1 MYCTETTQKDST
13 KQNKPYYFF
22 SFFLFSIFYFYK
34 RLYIITMELN
44 NKIMAIEEEVKLIK
58 TEIKTVLVDLRETMN
73 SYENPFVNAG
83 PPVKNAVDIAVDINH
98 HNEEM
103 MPANEPVNEPV
114 NEPPESYKNPA
125 TVLAEPSGLY
135 EDPAAVPTNEPAEPY
150 KNRQEMAPKNNFSA
164 LEKGEVNS
172 GDIDNIYRNKLA
184 GGTNIDI
191 ITLTR
196 LMNWTD
202 NALYTIGKDKLN
214 AIIDL
219 YDSTGRLPKETKD
232 VIIRIE
238 VFSTAN
244 ASPPEDKEAEMNDC
258 IHVLCQLDKIVSGE
272 SQAPIRLPEEER
284 ELAECLEV

>member
-1 MYCTETTQKDST
+1 
-13 KQNKPYYFF
+13 
-22 SFFLFSIFYFYK
+22 
-34 RLYIITMELN
+34 MELN

-83 PPVKNAVDIAVDINH
+83 PPVKNSADRGITANP
-98 HNEEM
+98 NSEESV
-103 MPANEPVNEPV
+103 PATEPAKEPVNEPI
-114 NEPPESYKNPA
+114 NAPPEQYNPQA
-125 TVLAEPSGLY
+125 
-135 EDPAAVPTNEPAEPY
+135 AAVPVNAPPEPY
-150 KNRQEMAPKNNFSA
+150 KEHPGIPPKNVEYSELKRGGINN
-164 LEKGEVNS
+164 GGV
-172 GDIDNIYRNKLA
+172 IDNIYQNKLA

-219 YDSTGRLPKETKD
+219 YDATGRLPKETKD

-238 VFSTAN
+238 VFSPAN
-244 ASPPEDKEAEMNDC
+244 SRPPVDKAAEMKDC
-258 IHVLCQLDKIVSGE
+258 IDVLYHLDKIVSGE
-272 SQAPIRLPEEER
+272 SQAHILLPEEEN
-284 ELAECLEV
+284 ELEEWLKL

>member
-1 MYCTETTQKDST
+1 
-13 KQNKPYYFF
+13 
-22 SFFLFSIFYFYK
+22 
-34 RLYIITMELN
+34 MELN

-73 SYENPFVNAG
+73 SYENPFVNPG
-83 PPVKNAVDIAVDINH
+83 PPVKKAVDTGIAADA
-98 HNEEM
+98 HNDREEVV
-103 MPANEPVNEPV
+103 PANEPVKEPV
-114 NEPPESYKNPA
+114 NEPLDQYKNQA
-125 TVLAEPSGLY
+125 V
-135 EDPAAVPTNEPAEPY
+135 AVPANEPAEPY
-150 KNRQEMAPKNNFSA
+150 KNRLESAPKNNFSA
-164 LEKGEVNS
+164 LERGGINIS
-172 GDIDNIYRNKLA
+172 GDVDNIHLNKLA

-214 AIIDL
+214 AILEL

-238 VFSTAN
+238 VFSTASSAPADN
-244 ASPPEDKEAEMNDC
+244 EAEMNDF
-258 IHVLCQLDKIVSGE
+258 IRVLCQLDKIVSGE
-272 SQAPIRLPEEER
+272 SQAPILLPEEER